1 MEEIWKDV
9 YYNGK
14 YVGKKI
20 SNFGRMLFD
29 DGRIAKVADNGA
41 GYLTYP
47 VTSYKNDDGKFNSV
61 RKYVHRLVAESFLDN
76 PNNLPQVNHKDCDK
90 SNNHVDNLEWISRKS
105 NIDHAHAA
113 GRMEKRSKYGKIAIL
128 TVDEVKEAYTRVK
141 LGEGVNVVAKSMG
154 KPRTTISS
162 IVNKRSRRDIT
173 DEIDK
178 MLDIPNKPL
187 YNITY

>member
-9 YYNGK
+9 YHNGR

-20 SNFGRMLFD
+20 SNFGRMIFD

-47 VTSYKNDDGKFNSV
+47 VTWYRDEGGVIKSV
-61 RKYVHRLVAESFLDN
+61 RMYVHRLVAEYFIDN
-76 PNNLPQVNHKDCDK
+76 PDNLPQVNHKDCDK
-90 SNNHVDNLEWISRKS
+90 SNNHVGNLEWVSRKS
-105 NIDHAHAA
+105 NIDHVHAS
-113 GRMEKRSKYGKIAIL
+113 GRMKKRYEIGAVKIL
-128 TVDEVKEAYTRVK
+128 TLEEVKEAYTRVK
-141 LGEGVNVVAKSMG
+141 CGEGVNVVAQSMG

-162 IVNKRSRRDIT
+162 IINKRSRRDIT

-178 MLDIPNKPL
+178 QLDSLQNL
-187 YNITY
+187 DYNA